1 MMQADA
7 GWQPVDGRPVQ
18 KLSAVVFK
26 LVLTLADHDEL
37 ILCELKKSR
46 NSTMVY
52 FDFFISNFL
61 KGSKLMTRVWDE
73 LSAAVCA
80 SVVPFGEPSSR
91 FISIFMGF
99 TSTLLLLRFFFL
111 TTGAPNSEVLRFGR
125 SSIER
130 IWSPDK
136 SFFLA
141 ISGIY

>member
-1 MMQADA
+1 M
-7 GWQPVDGRPVQ
+7 
-18 KLSAVVFK
+18 
-26 LVLTLADHDEL
+26 
-37 ILCELKKSR
+37 I
-46 NSTMVY
+46 Y

-73 LSAAVCA
+73 LSPAICV

-111 TTGAPNSEVLRFGR
+111 TTGAPNSEVLRLGR

-130 IWSPDK
+130 I
-136 SFFLA
+136 
-141 ISGIY
+141 